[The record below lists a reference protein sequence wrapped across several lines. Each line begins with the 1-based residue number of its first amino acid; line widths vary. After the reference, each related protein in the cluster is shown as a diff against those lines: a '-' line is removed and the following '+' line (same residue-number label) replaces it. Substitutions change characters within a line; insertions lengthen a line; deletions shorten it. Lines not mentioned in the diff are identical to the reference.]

1 MKINGF
7 SIPFVLIIISLSIF
21 VILLYRRH
29 TIKILNSLNRML
41 DRAIEG
47 NFNETIFD
55 ETRYSAV
62 ECKMGKYLSASQIS
76 AHKVE
81 AERNKIRA
89 LIADISHQTKT
100 PISNI
105 LLYGELL
112 KEQNLSSDSAS
123 CVEAMN
129 EQAQKLQFLIAALV
143 KMSRLE
149 AGIIKVHPI
158 QSDVKDMIEKIR
170 TQYYQIAI
178 EKGLDFICKIEGN
191 IIEENTIEKNIIEGN
206 IIEENIIEGNIIEGN
221 TIERNT
227 IKSNKSGK
235 QKAEK
240 SITLP
245 QRLIAFFDEKWT
257 IEAIGNIVDNAIKYT
272 NQGSITLRI
281 KPYEMF
287 CCIEIADTG
296 MGIAEEEQAQ
306 IFARFYRSKRVSQK
320 SGVGIG
326 LYLAREIIM
335 EEGGYIK
342 VQSKLGEGSVFSVYL
357 PVLFHYTD
365 NR

>member
-178 EKGLDFICKIEGN
+178 EKGLDFLCVAPLI
-191 IIEENTIEKNIIEGN
+191 
-206 IIEENIIEGNIIEGN
+206 
-221 TIERNT
+221 
-227 IKSNKSGK
+227 S
-235 QKAEK
+235 
-240 SITLP
+240 P

-342 VQSKLGEGSVFSVYL
+342 LQSKLGAGSVFSVYL

>member
-178 EKGLDFICKIEGN
+178 EKGLDFLCVAPLI
-191 IIEENTIEKNIIEGN
+191 
-206 IIEENIIEGNIIEGN
+206 
-221 TIERNT
+221 
-227 IKSNKSGK
+227 S
-235 QKAEK
+235 
-240 SITLP
+240 P

-306 IFARFYRSKRVSQK
+306 IFFFFYRSKRVSQK

-357 PVLFHYTD
+357 PVLFPYTD

>member
-178 EKGLDFICKIEGN
+178 EKGLDFLCVAPLI
-191 IIEENTIEKNIIEGN
+191 
-206 IIEENIIEGNIIEGN
+206 
-221 TIERNT
+221 
-227 IKSNKSGK
+227 S
-235 QKAEK
+235 
-240 SITLP
+240 P

-357 PVLFHYTD
+357 PILFHYTD

>member
-21 VILLYRRH
+21 VMLLYRRH

-178 EKGLDFICKIEGN
+178 EKGLDFLCVAPLI
-191 IIEENTIEKNIIEGN
+191 
-206 IIEENIIEGNIIEGN
+206 
-221 TIERNT
+221 
-227 IKSNKSGK
+227 S
-235 QKAEK
+235 
-240 SITLP
+240 P

-357 PVLFHYTD
+357 PILFHYTD

>member
-41 DRAIEG
+41 ERAIEG

-178 EKGLDFICKIEGN
+178 EKGLDFLCVAPLI
-191 IIEENTIEKNIIEGN
+191 
-206 IIEENIIEGNIIEGN
+206 
-221 TIERNT
+221 
-227 IKSNKSGK
+227 S
-235 QKAEK
+235 
-240 SITLP
+240 P

>member
-123 CVEAMN
+123 CVEAIN

-178 EKGLDFICKIEGN
+178 EKGLDFLCVAPLI
-191 IIEENTIEKNIIEGN
+191 
-206 IIEENIIEGNIIEGN
+206 
-221 TIERNT
+221 
-227 IKSNKSGK
+227 S
-235 QKAEK
+235 
-240 SITLP
+240 P

-357 PVLFHYTD
+357 PVLFPYTD

>member
-178 EKGLDFICKIEGN
+178 EKGLDFLCVAPLI
-191 IIEENTIEKNIIEGN
+191 
-206 IIEENIIEGNIIEGN
+206 
-221 TIERNT
+221 
-227 IKSNKSGK
+227 S
-235 QKAEK
+235 
-240 SITLP
+240 P

-342 VQSKLGEGSVFSVYL
+342 VQSKLGEGSVFSVSVSYTHLTL
-357 PVLFHYTD
+357 PTIRLV
-365 NR
+365 

>member
-178 EKGLDFICKIEGN
+178 EKGLDFLCVAPLIS
-191 IIEENTIEKNIIEGN
+191 T
-206 IIEENIIEGNIIEGN
+206 
-221 TIERNT
+221 
-227 IKSNKSGK
+227 
-235 QKAEK
+235 
-240 SITLP
+240 

-357 PVLFHYTD
+357 PCSQLCFLVSGF
-365 NR
+365 R

>member
-170 TQYYQIAI
+170 TQYYQITI
-178 EKGLDFICKIEGN
+178 EKGLDFLCVAPLI
-191 IIEENTIEKNIIEGN
+191 
-206 IIEENIIEGNIIEGN
+206 
-221 TIERNT
+221 
-227 IKSNKSGK
+227 S
-235 QKAEK
+235 
-240 SITLP
+240 P

>member
-21 VILLYRRH
+21 VMLLYRRH

-178 EKGLDFICKIEGN
+178 EKGLDFLCVAPLI
-191 IIEENTIEKNIIEGN
+191 
-206 IIEENIIEGNIIEGN
+206 
-221 TIERNT
+221 
-227 IKSNKSGK
+227 S
-235 QKAEK
+235 
-240 SITLP
+240 P

-357 PVLFHYTD
+357 PVLFPYTD

>member
-1 MKINGF
+1 MAESGIRTGRSIALNMKINGF

-21 VILLYRRH
+21 VMLLYRRH

-81 AERNKIRA
+81 AERNKIRT

-178 EKGLDFICKIEGN
+178 EKGLDFLCVAPLI
-191 IIEENTIEKNIIEGN
+191 
-206 IIEENIIEGNIIEGN
+206 
-221 TIERNT
+221 
-227 IKSNKSGK
+227 S
-235 QKAEK
+235 
-240 SITLP
+240 P

>member
-21 VILLYRRH
+21 VMLLYRRH

-178 EKGLDFICKIEGN
+178 EKGLDFLCVAPLI
-191 IIEENTIEKNIIEGN
+191 
-206 IIEENIIEGNIIEGN
+206 
-221 TIERNT
+221 
-227 IKSNKSGK
+227 S
-235 QKAEK
+235 
-240 SITLP
+240 P

-342 VQSKLGEGSVFSVYL
+342 VQSKF
-357 PVLFHYTD
+357 PV
-365 NR
+365 

>member
-21 VILLYRRH
+21 VMLLYRRH

-170 TQYYQIAI
+170 TQYYQIAM
-178 EKGLDFICKIEGN
+178 EKGLDFLCVAPLI
-191 IIEENTIEKNIIEGN
+191 
-206 IIEENIIEGNIIEGN
+206 
-221 TIERNT
+221 
-227 IKSNKSGK
+227 S
-235 QKAEK
+235 
-240 SITLP
+240 P

-306 IFARFYRSKRVSQK
+306 IFARFYRSKCVSQK

>member
-21 VILLYRRH
+21 VMLLYRRH

-81 AERNKIRA
+81 AERNKIRT

-178 EKGLDFICKIEGN
+178 EKGLDFLCVVPLI
-191 IIEENTIEKNIIEGN
+191 
-206 IIEENIIEGNIIEGN
+206 
-221 TIERNT
+221 
-227 IKSNKSGK
+227 S
-235 QKAEK
+235 
-240 SITLP
+240 P

>member
-178 EKGLDFICKIEGN
+178 EKGLDFLCVAPLI
-191 IIEENTIEKNIIEGN
+191 
-206 IIEENIIEGNIIEGN
+206 
-221 TIERNT
+221 
-227 IKSNKSGK
+227 S
-235 QKAEK
+235 
-240 SITLP
+240 P

-335 EEGGYIK
+335 GEGGYIK

-357 PVLFHYTD
+357 PVLFPYTD

>member
-21 VILLYRRH
+21 AILLYRRH

-41 DRAIEG
+41 ERAIEG

-178 EKGLDFICKIEGN
+178 EKGLDFLCVAPLI
-191 IIEENTIEKNIIEGN
+191 
-206 IIEENIIEGNIIEGN
+206 
-221 TIERNT
+221 
-227 IKSNKSGK
+227 S
-235 QKAEK
+235 
-240 SITLP
+240 P

>member
-178 EKGLDFICKIEGN
+178 EKGLDFLCVAPLI
-191 IIEENTIEKNIIEGN
+191 
-206 IIEENIIEGNIIEGN
+206 
-221 TIERNT
+221 
-227 IKSNKSGK
+227 S
-235 QKAEK
+235 
-240 SITLP
+240 P

-272 NQGSITLRI
+272 NQGSITLSI

-357 PVLFHYTD
+357 PVLFPYTD

>member
-81 AERNKIRA
+81 AEHNKIRA

-178 EKGLDFICKIEGN
+178 EKGLDFLCVAPLI
-191 IIEENTIEKNIIEGN
+191 
-206 IIEENIIEGNIIEGN
+206 
-221 TIERNT
+221 
-227 IKSNKSGK
+227 S
-235 QKAEK
+235 
-240 SITLP
+240 P

-357 PVLFHYTD
+357 PVLFPYTD

>member
-21 VILLYRRH
+21 VMLLYRRH
-29 TIKILNSLNRML
+29 AIKILNSLNRML

-170 TQYYQIAI
+170 TQYYQIAM
-178 EKGLDFICKIEGN
+178 EKGLDFLCVAPLI
-191 IIEENTIEKNIIEGN
+191 
-206 IIEENIIEGNIIEGN
+206 
-221 TIERNT
+221 
-227 IKSNKSGK
+227 S
-235 QKAEK
+235 
-240 SITLP
+240 P

>member
-21 VILLYRRH
+21 VMLLYRRH

-178 EKGLDFICKIEGN
+178 EKGLDFLCVAPLI
-191 IIEENTIEKNIIEGN
+191 
-206 IIEENIIEGNIIEGN
+206 
-221 TIERNT
+221 
-227 IKSNKSGK
+227 S
-235 QKAEK
+235 
-240 SITLP
+240 P

-342 VQSKLGEGSVFSVYL
+342 VQSKLGEGSVFGSVK
-357 PVLFHYTD
+357 
-365 NR
+365 

>member
-112 KEQNLSSDSAS
+112 KEQNLSSNSAS

-178 EKGLDFICKIEGN
+178 EKGLDFLCVAPLI
-191 IIEENTIEKNIIEGN
+191 
-206 IIEENIIEGNIIEGN
+206 
-221 TIERNT
+221 
-227 IKSNKSGK
+227 S
-235 QKAEK
+235 
-240 SITLP
+240 P
-245 QRLIAFFDEKWT
+245 QRLIAFFDETWT
-257 IEAIGNIVDNAIKYT
+257 IEAIGNTVDNAIKYT

-335 EEGGYIK
+335 PERA
-342 VQSKLGEGSVFSVYL
+342 
-357 PVLFHYTD
+357 YTG
-365 NR
+365 NLH

>member
-21 VILLYRRH
+21 VMLLYRRH

-81 AERNKIRA
+81 VERNKIRA

-143 KMSRLE
+143 KMSRLV

-178 EKGLDFICKIEGN
+178 EKGLDFLCVAPLI
-191 IIEENTIEKNIIEGN
+191 
-206 IIEENIIEGNIIEGN
+206 
-221 TIERNT
+221 
-227 IKSNKSGK
+227 S
-235 QKAEK
+235 
-240 SITLP
+240 P

-357 PVLFHYTD
+357 PILFHYTD

>member
-170 TQYYQIAI
+170 MQYYQIAI
-178 EKGLDFICKIEGN
+178 EKGLDFLCVAPLI
-191 IIEENTIEKNIIEGN
+191 
-206 IIEENIIEGNIIEGN
+206 
-221 TIERNT
+221 
-227 IKSNKSGK
+227 S
-235 QKAEK
+235 
-240 SITLP
+240 P

-272 NQGSITLRI
+272 NQGRITLRI

-357 PVLFHYTD
+357 PVLFPYTD

>member
-1 MKINGF
+1 MAESGIRTGRSIALNMKINGF

-41 DRAIEG
+41 ERAIEG

-81 AERNKIRA
+81 AERDKIRA

-178 EKGLDFICKIEGN
+178 EKGLDFLCVAPLI
-191 IIEENTIEKNIIEGN
+191 
-206 IIEENIIEGNIIEGN
+206 
-221 TIERNT
+221 
-227 IKSNKSGK
+227 S
-235 QKAEK
+235 
-240 SITLP
+240 P

>member
-41 DRAIEG
+41 ERAIEG

-81 AERNKIRA
+81 AERDKIRA

-178 EKGLDFICKIEGN
+178 EKGLDFLCVAPLI
-191 IIEENTIEKNIIEGN
+191 
-206 IIEENIIEGNIIEGN
+206 
-221 TIERNT
+221 
-227 IKSNKSGK
+227 S
-235 QKAEK
+235 
-240 SITLP
+240 P

-365 NR
+365 DR

>member
-178 EKGLDFICKIEGN
+178 EKGLDFLCVAPLI
-191 IIEENTIEKNIIEGN
+191 
-206 IIEENIIEGNIIEGN
+206 
-221 TIERNT
+221 
-227 IKSNKSGK
+227 S
-235 QKAEK
+235 
-240 SITLP
+240 P

-357 PVLFHYTD
+357 PVLFPYTD

>member
-41 DRAIEG
+41 ERAIEG

-81 AERNKIRA
+81 AERDKIRA

-178 EKGLDFICKIEGN
+178 EKGLDFLCVAPLI
-191 IIEENTIEKNIIEGN
+191 
-206 IIEENIIEGNIIEGN
+206 
-221 TIERNT
+221 
-227 IKSNKSGK
+227 S
-235 QKAEK
+235 
-240 SITLP
+240 P

>member
-21 VILLYRRH
+21 VMLLYRRH

-62 ECKMGKYLSASQIS
+62 ECKMGKYLSSSQIS

-170 TQYYQIAI
+170 TQYYQIAM
-178 EKGLDFICKIEGN
+178 EKGLDFLCVAPLI
-191 IIEENTIEKNIIEGN
+191 
-206 IIEENIIEGNIIEGN
+206 
-221 TIERNT
+221 
-227 IKSNKSGK
+227 S
-235 QKAEK
+235 
-240 SITLP
+240 P

>member
-21 VILLYRRH
+21 VMLLYRRH

-178 EKGLDFICKIEGN
+178 EKGLDFLCVAPLI
-191 IIEENTIEKNIIEGN
+191 
-206 IIEENIIEGNIIEGN
+206 
-221 TIERNT
+221 
-227 IKSNKSGK
+227 S
-235 QKAEK
+235 
-240 SITLP
+240 P

>member
-21 VILLYRRH
+21 VMLLYRRH

-81 AERNKIRA
+81 VERNKIRA

-149 AGIIKVHPI
+149 AGMIKVHPI

-178 EKGLDFICKIEGN
+178 EKGLDFLCVAPLI
-191 IIEENTIEKNIIEGN
+191 
-206 IIEENIIEGNIIEGN
+206 
-221 TIERNT
+221 
-227 IKSNKSGK
+227 S
-235 QKAEK
+235 
-240 SITLP
+240 P

-272 NQGSITLRI
+272 TQGSITLRI

-357 PVLFHYTD
+357 PILFHYTD

>member
-21 VILLYRRH
+21 VMLLYRRH

-41 DRAIEG
+41 ERAIEG

-178 EKGLDFICKIEGN
+178 EKGLDFLCVAPLI
-191 IIEENTIEKNIIEGN
+191 
-206 IIEENIIEGNIIEGN
+206 
-221 TIERNT
+221 
-227 IKSNKSGK
+227 S
-235 QKAEK
+235 
-240 SITLP
+240 P

>member
-178 EKGLDFICKIEGN
+178 EKGLDFLCVAPLI
-191 IIEENTIEKNIIEGN
+191 
-206 IIEENIIEGNIIEGN
+206 
-221 TIERNT
+221 
-227 IKSNKSGK
+227 S
-235 QKAEK
+235 
-240 SITLP
+240 P

>member
-1 MKINGF
+1 MAESGIRTGRSIALNMKINGF

-21 VILLYRRH
+21 VMLLYRRH

-81 AERNKIRA
+81 VERNKIRA

-178 EKGLDFICKIEGN
+178 EKGLDFLCVAPLI
-191 IIEENTIEKNIIEGN
+191 
-206 IIEENIIEGNIIEGN
+206 
-221 TIERNT
+221 
-227 IKSNKSGK
+227 S
-235 QKAEK
+235 
-240 SITLP
+240 P

-357 PVLFHYTD
+357 PILFHYTD

>member
-170 TQYYQIAI
+170 MQYYQIAI
-178 EKGLDFICKIEGN
+178 EKGLDFLCVAPLI
-191 IIEENTIEKNIIEGN
+191 
-206 IIEENIIEGNIIEGN
+206 
-221 TIERNT
+221 
-227 IKSNKSGK
+227 S
-235 QKAEK
+235 
-240 SITLP
+240 P

-357 PVLFHYTD
+357 PILFHYTD

>member
-1 MKINGF
+1 MAESGIRTGRSIALNMKINGF

-21 VILLYRRH
+21 VMLLYRRH

-178 EKGLDFICKIEGN
+178 EKGLDFLCVAPLI
-191 IIEENTIEKNIIEGN
+191 
-206 IIEENIIEGNIIEGN
+206 
-221 TIERNT
+221 
-227 IKSNKSGK
+227 S
-235 QKAEK
+235 
-240 SITLP
+240 P

>member
-1 MKINGF
+1 
-7 SIPFVLIIISLSIF
+7 
-21 VILLYRRH
+21 
-29 TIKILNSLNRML
+29 
-41 DRAIEG
+41 
-47 NFNETIFD
+47 
-55 ETRYSAV
+55 
-62 ECKMGKYLSASQIS
+62 
-76 AHKVE
+76 
-81 AERNKIRA
+81 
-89 LIADISHQTKT
+89 
-100 PISNI
+100 
-105 LLYGELL
+105 
-112 KEQNLSSDSAS
+112 
-123 CVEAMN
+123 MN

-178 EKGLDFICKIEGN
+178 EKGLDFLCVAPLI
-191 IIEENTIEKNIIEGN
+191 
-206 IIEENIIEGNIIEGN
+206 
-221 TIERNT
+221 
-227 IKSNKSGK
+227 S
-235 QKAEK
+235 
-240 SITLP
+240 P

>member
-21 VILLYRRH
+21 AILLYRRH

-41 DRAIEG
+41 ERAIEG

-170 TQYYQIAI
+170 TQYYQIAM
-178 EKGLDFICKIEGN
+178 EKGLDFLCVAPLI
-191 IIEENTIEKNIIEGN
+191 
-206 IIEENIIEGNIIEGN
+206 
-221 TIERNT
+221 
-227 IKSNKSGK
+227 S
-235 QKAEK
+235 
-240 SITLP
+240 P

>member
-1 MKINGF
+1 MAESGIRTGRSIALNMKINGF

-170 TQYYQIAI
+170 TQYYQITI
-178 EKGLDFICKIEGN
+178 EKGLDFLCVAPLI
-191 IIEENTIEKNIIEGN
+191 
-206 IIEENIIEGNIIEGN
+206 
-221 TIERNT
+221 
-227 IKSNKSGK
+227 S
-235 QKAEK
+235 
-240 SITLP
+240 P

>member
-21 VILLYRRH
+21 VMLLYRRH

-81 AERNKIRA
+81 VERNKIRA

-178 EKGLDFICKIEGN
+178 EKGLDFLCVAPLI
-191 IIEENTIEKNIIEGN
+191 
-206 IIEENIIEGNIIEGN
+206 
-221 TIERNT
+221 
-227 IKSNKSGK
+227 S
-235 QKAEK
+235 
-240 SITLP
+240 P

-357 PVLFHYTD
+357 PILFHYTD